1 MYGRLACL
9 AFFIL
14 VSGCI
19 YTGRDFAA
27 TQVENIENNVTT
39 QKEIFSYFGEPFA
52 EAWKTAMEPGLIL
65 TSFMSLA
72 SYVT

>member
-27 TQVENIENNVTT
+27 TQVKNIENNVTT

-52 EAWKTAMEPGLIL
+52 EA
-65 TSFMSLA
+65 
-72 SYVT
+72 

>member
-14 VSGCI
+14 VSSCI

-27 TQVENIENNVTT
+27 TQVKNIENNVTT

-52 EAWKTAMEPGLIL
+52 EA
-65 TSFMSLA
+65 
-72 SYVT
+72 